1 MKAKCVEKFVFE
13 ATLTYIRTWV
23 GEMALAFRRAS
34 LYIAN
39 GCRSLQTDN
48 HRQVLKSD
56 RKRSMCICVWEGK
69 SCQANIFPG
78 FKLTQQKQNQH
89 KSTFLSLQRHWIF
102 YITDHLLVQW
112 QQTQHSVDW
121 STNRWHSTK
130 QILKILFLQVIG
142 LSLLQITTIAGWAR
156 QLHYKCT
163 YG

>member
-39 GCRSLQTDN
+39 GCRRLQTDN

-56 RKRSMCICVWEGK
+56 RQRSMCICVWEGNR
-69 SCQANIFPG
+69 CQANIFPG
-78 FKLTQQKQNQH
+78 FKLMKQKQNQL
-89 KSTFLSLQRHWIF
+89 KEYIFVPPASLNHF
-102 YITDHLLVQW
+102 LVQW

-121 STNRWHSTK
+121 STNRWHSIK
-130 QILKILFLQVIG
+130 QILKILLLQMIG
-142 LSLLQITTIAGWAR
+142 LSLLHFTTTEGWAR
-156 QLHYKCT
+156 KLHYKCT